1 MIIYK
6 KIPLFTYE
14 EINLIKSH
22 WNDETSKK
30 RIFEDRSYTYDVLYN
45 LPEEYTNRFLDWV
58 EDNIGKKF
66 LDRKY
71 HLILHKFEKG
81 DYFDLHKDEAYMEM
95 GKREYAIGFHL
106 NNDYEGGEFVVV
118 EDEKEKIIGKLPG
131 APYLFTSDVTHKINR
146 VESGIRWSVILFL
159 YDTSFKVKSVI

>member
-14 EINLIKSH
+14 ERNLIKSH

>member
-14 EINLIKSH
+14 ERNLIKSH

-81 DYFDLHKDEAYMEM
+81 DYFDWHKDDAYMEK
-95 GKREYAIGFHL
+95 GKRKYAIGFHL

-159 YDTSFKVKSVI
+159 YDTSFKAKSTI